1 MSLKVA
7 NRASEEFE
15 MKKLKLHQYFV
26 IIFFICLCTFLII
39 ANLSKPRIL
48 ILHSYSQD
56 FSWVNDIDSAI
67 QKDFEK
73 KPYSLRWHYMDT
85 KRNPYKDFKIKAGH
99 TAREVIDSW
108 KPDVII
114 AVDDN
119 AQEFVTKYYKNDP
132 DISIVYTGLNAQPE
146 KYGFDHAK
154 NVTGVLERIPYEA
167 VKEGLIHIMSKDRNK
182 ILHIS
187 DSSET
192 SLYIH
197 DELKS
202 FSWKPLKLV
211 DSIQVDTFDEW
222 KKMIKEK
229 EKEADFLLIT
239 HYHTIERSDKDS
251 TIVPPEEVIAWTEK
265 HSSIP
270 RLGCWGFYVEDGGM
284 MAVAVSPLEQGEIAA
299 KMAIKIVENHI
310 PANKIPVEKNK
321 LFVMYLREGELEKYH
336 IKLPLMYQAFARA
349 TNHYYTKESDNQEH
363 ADTGH

>member
-26 IIFFICLCTFLII
+26 IIFFICLCTFLIA

-48 ILHSYSQD
+48 ILHSYAQD

-67 QKDFEK
+67 QKEFEK

-85 KRNPYKDFKIKAGH
+85 KRNPYEDFKIKAGH
-99 TAREVIDSW
+99 TASEVIDSW

-114 AVDDN
+114 AVDDI
-119 AQEFVTKYYKNDP
+119 AQEYVTKYYKDDP
-132 DISIVYTGLNAQPE
+132 DISIIYTGLNAEPK
-146 KYGFDHAK
+146 KYGFDDAK
-154 NVTGVLERIPYEA
+154 NVTGVLERIPYAA
-167 VKEGLIHIMSKDRNK
+167 VKEALVNLMSKDHNK

-202 FSWKPLKLV
+202 FSWEPLKLV
-211 DSIQVDTFDEW
+211 ESIQVDTFDEW

-229 EKEADFLLIT
+229 EKDADILLIT
-239 HYHTIERSDKDS
+239 HYHTIKRSDEDPK
-251 TIVPPEEVIAWTEK
+251 IVPPAEVIAWTEAN
-265 HSSIP
+265 SSLP
-270 RLGCWGFYVEDGGM
+270 RMGVGGFM
-284 MAVAVSPLEQGEIAA
+284 LKMGE
-299 KMAIKIVENHI
+299 
-310 PANKIPVEKNK
+310 
-321 LFVMYLREGELEKYH
+321 
-336 IKLPLMYQAFARA
+336 
-349 TNHYYTKESDNQEH
+349 
-363 ADTGH
+363 